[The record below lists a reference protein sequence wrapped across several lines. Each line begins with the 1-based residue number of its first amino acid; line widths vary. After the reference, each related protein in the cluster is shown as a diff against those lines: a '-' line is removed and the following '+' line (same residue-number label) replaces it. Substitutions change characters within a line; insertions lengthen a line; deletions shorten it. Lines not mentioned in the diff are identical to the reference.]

1 EPTPTEPTPTEP
13 TPTEHTP
20 TEPTP
25 TDTEPVHEHDY
36 KGEVTKE
43 PTCTEDGIMTY
54 TCECGETYTQ
64 AIPKTGHKP
73 GAWTV
78 VTPATTEAAG
88 KEVKKCEVCGEVL
101 AEREIA
107 KLEPQETDAG
117 IVGVNLEK
125 LNDYGI
131 ANAFGVNPEKL
142 PAGSTVTWYV
152 NGEKAG
158 EGNGFQV
165 ENPTEDYTIKAV
177 VTNRDGKVIGET
189 EEVTVKVNNSFFARL
204 YYWLCRIIQK
214 VIDLFKK

>member
-1 EPTPTEPTPTEP
+1 M
-13 TPTEHTP
+13 
-20 TEPTP
+20 
-25 TDTEPVHEHDY
+25 
-36 KGEVTKE
+36 GEVTKE
-43 PTCTEDGIMTY
+43 PTCTEDGVMTY

-88 KEVKKCEVCGEVL
+88 KEVRKCEVCVEVI

-107 KLEPQETDAG
+107 KLEPEETDAE

-189 EEVTVKVNNSFFARL
+189 EEVNVKVNNSFFARR
-204 YYWLCRIIQK
+204 YYWLCKLIQK
-214 VIDLFKK
+214 VIDLFNK